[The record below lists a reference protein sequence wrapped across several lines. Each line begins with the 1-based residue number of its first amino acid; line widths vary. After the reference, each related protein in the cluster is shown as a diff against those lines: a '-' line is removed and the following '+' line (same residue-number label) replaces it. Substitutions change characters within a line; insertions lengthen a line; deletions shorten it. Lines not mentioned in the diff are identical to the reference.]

1 MTLLEIT
8 IVAGLLAMLAAIGM
22 ASISKPRTRAQVVTC
37 LANLRQLENVKQ
49 QWGVEHQ
56 KDGGDTATIAELK
69 PYFRYDIAC
78 PIGGSYTVNALSNKA
93 TCSIAGHT
101 LED

>member
-22 ASISKPRTRAQVVTC
+22 ASISKPRTRAQIVTC

-49 QWGVEHQ
+49 QWAVEHQ
-56 KDGGDTATIAELK
+56 KDGGDTPTMEELK
-69 PYFRYDIAC
+69 PYFRYSIAC
-78 PIGGSYTVNALSNKA
+78 PINGTYSINALTNKA
-93 TCSIAGHT
+93 TCSITGHT
-101 LED
+101 LD